1 MSQFWTDFLIRVSSR
16 KFLTAL
22 AVQIVAVIAIFAP
35 EQPEQENELLDAA
48 MRIVGL
54 VVLLLA
60 AIGYGRIEG
69 AIDAANKP
77 AADQDAAGQADG
89 DGGG

>member
-1 MSQFWTDFLIRVSSR
+1 MNVILKKLSSR

-35 EQPEQENELLDAA
+35 EQEAQFTDAA
-48 MRIVGL
+48 MRITGL

-60 AIGYGRIEG
+60 ALGYGAVEASVDKAR
-69 AIDAANKP
+69 
-77 AADQDAAGQADG
+77 AADQPPK
-89 DGGG
+89 

>member
-1 MSQFWTDFLIRVSSR
+1 MESLLKRLSSR

-22 AVQIVAVIAIFAP
+22 AVQIVAVVAIFAP
-35 EQPEQENELLDAA
+35 DQEHQMADAA

-60 AIGYGRIEG
+60 ALGYGAIE
-69 AIDAANKP
+69 ASVDKVNREPP
-77 AADQDAAGQADG
+77 AEKAGE
-89 DGGG
+89 

>member
-35 EQPEQENELLDAA
+35 EQENELLDAA

-69 AIDAANKP
+69 AIDVANKP
-77 AADQDAAGQADG
+77 AADRRAAGQGDG

>member
-1 MSQFWTDFLIRVSSR
+1 MNALLTKLSSR

-35 EQPEQENELLDAA
+35 EQEAQLTDAA
-48 MRIVGL
+48 MRITGL

-60 AIGYGRIEG
+60 ALGYGTIEASVDKARSG
-69 AIDAANKP
+69 EKTE
-77 AADQDAAGQADG
+77 
-89 DGGG
+89 

>member
-1 MSQFWTDFLIRVSSR
+1 MESLLKRLSSR

-22 AVQIVAVIAIFAP
+22 AVQIVAVVAIFAP
-35 EQPEQENELLDAA
+35 DQEHQMADAA

-60 AIGYGRIEG
+60 ALGYGAIE
-69 AIDAANKP
+69 ASVDKADKP
-77 AADQDAAGQADG
+77 DREPPAEKAGE
-89 DGGG
+89 